1 MFCAKCGAQI
11 SESDQF
17 CPKCGKENINYVK
30 ATKDVSVD
38 KSVAEPSESPK
49 ISVDNG
55 NEFAKKR
62 KWILPVVIAGAA
74 VAIGVI
80 CFIFFGNKRFSPFP
94 STNSRVAWSP
104 SGISGYIDG
113 DGAIHFVDAGEVKS
127 FEGKMISGRSTPDR
141 SKYLVL
147 SEDNGLLLYELQDG
161 TYTPTPI
168 AEKAEGILTVNDAG
182 CFYTTTPNNH
192 LFYYGFTDK
201 STVDTG
207 LENCYFEYSRNRNT
221 VIGVKDSGEVSI
233 FTKGDSSAKALCN
246 VDSEADIC
254 CVADNGSNVIWGVK
268 DGNAFSIYMLKNG
281 APERIGKITN
291 SEKYSYVY
299 GLFFNNDKSF
309 IIYSDGSAQMI
320 LGSNGEI
327 KELALPGV
335 KDYSSFFDQNGQ
347 YIDSD
352 DDNIEEPFL
361 LIKKTKNSSTGGLYK
376 LTKEGGFSLEA
387 DDINLDSAWYYTN
400 SYYIRNGTVY
410 YINKDGDLY
419 KKQLG
424 EGNETI
430 SITTDVKAL
439 YIPEAGK
446 YAYIVKAGSLYYIDL
461 SDNDHK
467 LNMVWNK
474 ITEEDTIK
482 LTDKPDVIY
491 FITDMQDIY
500 DSYRTKGTV
509 YQFIV
514 GSEPKEIAK
523 NIMYIQSGDLK
534 SVSADHP
541 IFEQYVSH
549 VKYDYVINIGTCLE
563 GEYKELI
570 KSVKD

>member
-30 ATKDVSVD
+30 SLNETRVNT
-38 KSVAEPSESPK
+38 AEENPELQSTPADSNN
-49 ISVDNG
+49 SH
-55 NEFAKKR
+55 AKKR
-62 KWILPVVIAGAA
+62 TGILAVVIVGA
-74 VAIGVI
+74 VVVIGVL
-80 CFIFFGNKRFSPFP
+80 CFILFGNKGSNPFP
-94 STNSRVAWSP
+94 SANSKVAWSP
-104 SGISGYIDG
+104 KGIGGYIDG
-113 DGAIHFVDAGEVKS
+113 EGAVHFVDAGEVKS
-127 FEGKMISGRSTPDR
+127 FEGNIKTGRSTPDHT
-141 SKYLVL
+141 KYLVL
-147 SEDNGLLLYELQDG
+147 SEDGVLQLYELQDG
-161 TYTPTPI
+161 TYTPTTI
-168 AEKAEGILTVNDAG
+168 ADKAEGILAISNDG
-182 CFYTTTPNNH
+182 CFYTATSSNH
-192 LFYYGFTDK
+192 LFYYGFADK
-201 STVDTG
+201 NAVDTG
-207 LENCYFEYSRNRNT
+207 LENCSFEYSQNRNT
-221 VIGVKDSGEVSI
+221 VIGVKESGEISI
-233 FTKGDSSAKALCN
+233 FTKGDSSSKALCN

-254 CVADNGSNVIWGVK
+254 CVADDGSNVIWGVK

-299 GLFFNNDKSF
+299 GFFFNNDKSF
-309 IIYSDGSAQMI
+309 IIYSNGSAQMI
-320 LGSNGEI
+320 LGNKNGEI

-335 KDYSSFFDQNGQ
+335 KDYGSFFDHNGQ

-352 DDNIEEPFL
+352 DDNIEEPYL
-361 LIKKTKNSSTGGLYK
+361 LIKKTKNSNTGGLYK

-387 DDINLDSAWYYTN
+387 DDINLDSAWYYTT

-461 SDNDHK
+461 SDKDHK
-467 LNMVWNK
+467 LNMIWNK
-474 ITEEDTIK
+474 LSEDDTIQ
-482 LTDKPDVIY
+482 LTDKPDVLY
-491 FITDMQDIY
+491 FISDMQEIS
-500 DSYRTKGTV
+500 DSYRTKGTLFRYV
-509 YQFIV
+509 I

-523 NIMYIQSGDLK
+523 NIMYIQSGDSK

-549 VKYDYVINIGTCLE
+549 VKYDYTINVGTCSE

-570 KSVKD
+570 QSVKD